1 MRDLLLLAALGFGAY
16 WLYKHKCTKSSDEM
30 SLDNLRMGIAN
41 GWYDVKLMAGKD
53 KNGNPVYNAILNG
66 QDTEGNPVQDIKD
79 ISQATYEAL
88 KADGVPEV

>member
-16 WLYKHKCTKSSDEM
+16 WLYKHKACKSSDEI
-30 SLDNLRMGIAN
+30 SLENLRMGIAN
-41 GWYDVKLMAGKD
+41 GWYEVKLFAGE
-53 KNGNPVYNAILNG
+53 NGKYFAIISG
-66 QDTEGNPVQDIKD
+66 QDTDGNDIQTTKD

>member
-1 MRDLLLLAALGFGAY
+1 MKKLLLTLALIGGAI
-16 WLYKHKCTKSSDEM
+16 WWCKTKCKSGDTI
-30 SLDNLRMGIAN
+30 SLENLRMGIAN
-41 GWYDVKLMAGKD
+41 GWYEVKLMAGQD

>member
-53 KNGNPVYNAILNG
+53 ENGNPVYNAILNG

>member
-1 MRDLLLLAALGFGAY
+1 MRDLLLLAALGLGAY

-53 KNGNPVYNAILNG
+53 ENGNPVYNAILNG